1 MINIRNEFRYWT
13 ISKIV
18 FVVLFIV
25 AIIGAIYT
33 GNVAIKSPKRN
44 VDVTILAKDSYVT
57 NDGEKKYFV
66 EVQSQEKIS
75 REDVKFAF
83 AFDTLKVG
91 QKIVIKEFETTAF
104 IYALVCFVLST
115 YILITFHMFWKIVLR
130 IEE

>member
-57 NDGEKKYFV
+57 NDGEKKYFI

-75 REDVKFAF
+75 RENVKFAF

-104 IYALVCFVLST
+104 IYALACFGLSI

-130 IEE
+130 IDE

>member
-44 VDVTILAKDSYVT
+44 VDVTILAKDSYIT

-66 EVQSQEKIS
+66 EVQSSEKIS

-83 AFDTLKVG
+83 AFDTLKIG

-115 YILITFHMFWKIVLR
+115 YILITFHLFWKIVLR